1 MDENKTKK
9 LFSKKYI
16 FILISLIIII
26 GVIIF
31 LSLYNTDV
39 NRFKRNLEDYNIS
52 ELKEIYKSTVSYDE
66 KKKIENIFVDKLNEI
81 LEEFATN
88 KKSYEEVYEEIEKY
102 SEFSNLENKTTTAK
116 NQLEEIKT
124 SKDYFFKGQN
134 AEKNNSIFEAITNYL
149 QVIELDKENYEIA
162 KKYINNNKNNLK
174 NSTLLEVD
182 QLINSEDYINANLK
196 LELLNKIFVDDKEI
210 NNKISTIKDK
220 AKKQEVEKLKTE
232 QEVVVLSATKHKEW
246 YSDTLSGIRVIV
258 QNNTEKVVKSYIV
271 SVLAYDSSN
280 YPLKIEYNDYEKI
293 FKSDGANIQSGATHG
308 KDNYC
313 DIYYEVEK
321 ISSALACVKE
331 VEYYDGST
339 WENPYYEYWLE
350 EYKEKPLQ

>member
-9 LFSKKYI
+9 LFNKKYI

-134 AEKNNSIFEAITNYL
+134 AEKNNNIFEAITNYL

-162 KKYINNNKNNLK
+162 TKYINNNKNNLK

-293 FKSDGANIQSGATHG
+293 FKSDGANIQAGATHG

-321 ISSALACVKE
+321 ISSALTCVKE